1 MYKNV
6 SQLRSAHQF
15 TSTGLFSTQ
24 EVFAFARGSDQ
35 DYPIIVVLNVME
47 EQVSVSLADLILE
60 MGDSYFSGI
69 VLVRSSGEIH

>member
-35 DYPIIVVLNVME
+35 DYPIIVVINVME
-47 EQVSVSLADLILE
+47 EEVSVSLADLILE

-69 VLVRSSGEIH
+69 VLVRSSGELH